1 LWPQPL
7 HILDTTLRLA
17 SAEILRRAELAKLID
32 YALVKPSYT
41 SRDIE
46 RACEEVAEYGIG
58 VLCVL
63 PPFVRLA
70 AKRLAGT
77 GSKVCGVVA
86 FPFGASPTEVKAR
99 EAELVVAEG
108 AAEVDFVMNIP
119 LFKSREYD
127 DVARD
132 MEEVVEAAKRA
143 GERRGVDVV
152 VKVIIETGYLTPDE
166 IVEASRLVEEA
177 GADYVKTCTGFG
189 PRGAT
194 LEDVRLILKAVKRA
208 KVKAA
213 GGIST
218 YERALEFVRAGASR
232 IGTSHALEILEGA
245 PL

>member
-1 LWPQPL
+1 VASEPL
-7 HILDTTLRLA
+7 HILDTQVELA
-17 SAEILRRAELAKLID
+17 SAGILKRAEVARLID
-32 YALVKPSYT
+32 YALVKPSHT

-46 RACEEVAEYGIG
+46 RACEEVARHGIS

-63 PPFVRLA
+63 PPFVELA
-70 AKRLAGT
+70 AKRLRGT
-77 GSKVCGVVA
+77 GSRVCGVVA

-99 EAELVVAEG
+99 EAELVVARG

-119 LFKSREYD
+119 LFKSGKYEC
-127 DVARD
+127 VARD
-132 MEEVVEAAKRA
+132 LEEVVEAAKRA
-143 GERRGVDVV
+143 GEREGREVI
-152 VKVIIETGYLTPDE
+152 VKVIIETGYLTPEE
-166 IVEASRLVEEA
+166 IMEASKLVEEA

-194 LEDVRLILKAVKRA
+194 IEDVRLILKAVKRA
-208 KVKAA
+208 RVKAA

-218 YERALEFVRAGASR
+218 YERALEFIRAGASR